1 MKRRAIWHVPLL
13 VAAGLTAIV
22 GVVLAFAVSRTALP
36 SPWGHAIPSAFAGAS
51 LTFTTARIIHARA
64 VGQRE
69 LELLALGIAVL
80 VADFYAF
87 AAAVVIGL
95 SLLGLIGSARSR
107 A

>member
-1 MKRRAIWHVPLL
+1 
-13 VAAGLTAIV
+13 
-22 GVVLAFAVSRTALP
+22 
-36 SPWGHAIPSAFAGAS
+36 
-51 LTFTTARIIHARA
+51 
-64 VGQRE
+64 
-69 LELLALGIAVL
+69 VL